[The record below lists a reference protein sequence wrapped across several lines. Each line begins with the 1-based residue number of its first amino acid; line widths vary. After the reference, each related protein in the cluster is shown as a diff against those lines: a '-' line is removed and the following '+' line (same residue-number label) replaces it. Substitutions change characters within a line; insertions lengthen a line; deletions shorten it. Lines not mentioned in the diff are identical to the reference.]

1 MKICFVT
8 PTLGRGGLERVI
20 SVLSDNMVDIGHQV
34 EIITLTSDRVE
45 YYFNDK
51 IGIHHLNKE
60 SRYRHFGKQL
70 LLWDL
75 SKRLHKL
82 CPDIVL
88 SFSETFNPLAI
99 IAAKLNKQSVFAFDR
114 SSPVLK
120 RSMRDNI
127 LRSLTYRK
135 AEAVVVQ
142 TLYAKKIY
150 DAERVNKYV
159 CVLANPLITF
169 CHSEINSSPK
179 RIITTGRLI
188 PSKNQKE
195 LIEIFDEINMPEWE
209 LYIAGDGP
217 ERHNL
222 ETYISK
228 LKTKDRICLMGR
240 VDDIESVFRDASI
253 FAYTSIS
260 EGFPNAVS
268 EALAF
273 PLATIAYDC
282 VAGVSEMI
290 QDNRNGY
297 LVAVND
303 KHSFTERLRELMAH
317 EDYRYKLMNESIK
330 NRLKYDSKAVTQK
343 LINYILQYG
352 K

>member
-8 PTLGRGGLERVI
+8 PTLGKGGLERVV
-20 SVLSDNMVDIGHQV
+20 SVLSDSMVDIGHQV
-34 EIITLTSDRVE
+34 DIITLTSDIVE
-45 YYFNDK
+45 YNINNK
-51 IGIHHLNKE
+51 IRIHHLNE
-60 SRYRHFGKQL
+60 EFRYRHCGRQL

-75 SKRLHKL
+75 SNSLHRIS
-82 CPDIVL
+82 PDVVL

-99 IAAKLNKQSVFAFDR
+99 IAAKLNKQPVFAFDR

-142 TLYAKKIY
+142 TQYAKKIY
-150 DAERVNKYV
+150 DAERANKHIL
-159 CVLANPLITF
+159 VLANPLITF

-179 RIITTGRLI
+179 RIVTTGRLI

-217 ERHNL
+217 ERYNL
-222 ETYISK
+222 QKYISK
-228 LKTKDRICLMGR
+228 LKTKDRIYLMGR
-240 VDDIESVFRDASI
+240 VDDIESVFREASI
-253 FAYTSIS
+253 FAYTSLS

-282 VAGVSEMI
+282 VAGVSEII

-297 LVAVND
+297 LVAIND

-317 EDYRYKLMNESIK
+317 EDHRYKLMNESIK
-330 NRLKYDSKAVTQK
+330 NRSKYDSKAITQK
-343 LINYILQYG
+343 LISYILQYG